1 MWATLKAW
9 HGNTFTKFNI
19 VTEQI
24 YKIHENKAT
33 QKFLSIQYLF
43 IRTSVSE
50 HHISSTALKQDNYFY
65 PIIMENILS
74 LEGIASVMCN
84 SNVTIM
90 VQYLVAIPYT
100 VIMMW
105 V

>member
-19 VTEQI
+19 ATEQI
-24 YKIHENKAT
+24 YEIHENKAT

-50 HHISSTALKQDNYFY
+50 HHISSAALKQDNYFY

-74 LEGIASVMCN
+74 LEDWI
-84 SNVTIM
+84 II
-90 VQYLVAIPYT
+90 YLFA
-100 VIMMW
+100 
-105 V
+105 